1 MGQYGTKPR
10 RVIKTI
16 WIFILKSLP
25 LCRMEVNLCPPQ
37 REMSIN
43 QSSVIVNGLSSTCTR
58 AKVSKFIIT
67 DVWQHLILNSH
78 SVNRFLFLSPTL
90 LGKKARVC
98 VCTSVC
104 VHTFVAWWGPYP
116 ACKGGLCYQRK
127 NMSASWRCCHGR
139 FRAQSAKDRGQK
151 CKSVLHVAWRWRR
164 LSERMIA
171 ED

>member
-98 VCTSVC
+98 VCVYKCVC
-104 VHTFVAWWGPYP
+104 AHVCGMVGPIS
-116 ACKGGLCYQRK
+116 C
-127 NMSASWRCCHGR
+127 M
-139 FRAQSAKDRGQK
+139 
-151 CKSVLHVAWRWRR
+151 
-164 LSERMIA
+164 
-171 ED
+171 